1 MSSDGLEGGPRE
13 EGSDDGSLA
22 ELLEIEA
29 QEPGVPP
36 HSLFSRGVGFQFA
49 FAIFLIS
56 VLPALTVV
64 VLVLRDQALAEGGPV
79 FLGAAILAVLAL
91 MSLGYV
97 VLGRHVF
104 MIRRLR
110 CQMKEVAETQMPAGV
125 HVSDNLDDI
134 AAIEKYLNLLLFQTK
149 WKITMLERQRQSLI
163 DAERQRV
170 MIESLGT
177 ACHHLGQPI
186 TAITVYLELMK
197 KEEASEERRMMIEE
211 CLGAV
216 ESLRGIIGKLRTV
229 SEYRT
234 RSYMAS
240 PDDLVDRPDARILE
254 VLDSDSAG

>member
-1 MSSDGLEGGPRE
+1 LSSDGLEGGPRE

-29 QEPGVPP
+29 SEPGVPSR
-36 HSLFSRGVGFQFA
+36 SLFARGAGFQFVL
-49 FAIFLIS
+49 AIFLIS

-64 VLVLRDQALAEGGPV
+64 VLMLRDQSLTDSALVCFA
-79 FLGAAILAVLAL
+79 AAILAVLAL

-104 MIRRLR
+104 TIRRLR
-110 CQMKEVAETQMPAGV
+110 CQMKEIAKTEMPAGV
-125 HVSDNLDDI
+125 YVSDNFDDI
-134 AAIEKYLNLLLFQTK
+134 AAIEKYLNLILFQTK
-149 WKITMLERQRQSLI
+149 WKIAMLERQRQALI

-197 KEEASEERRMMIEE
+197 KEEASEERRTMIEE

-216 ESLRGIIGKLRTV
+216 ESLRGVIGKLRTV

-234 RSYMAS
+234 RS
-240 PDDLVDRPDARILE
+240 
-254 VLDSDSAG
+254 